1 MRSVEQMPTVSR
13 CDCTQV
19 DLTETVKI
27 TYDPDADA
35 DAPFQTELTHV
46 HVDFNAC
53 QGIKNRNNDLWAYI
67 AKLYY
72 QGDVTNRQFGQAGR
86 IITDNGCDE
95 ATSYKL
101 LAKGLTTGYD
111 HDVSKWT
118 YVAGRDRMF
127 LHDHYGKQAFARVLR
142 PDSDHYGIIYR
153 VCADCDVD

>member
-1 MRSVEQMPTVSR
+1 MPTVSR

-35 DAPFQTELTHV
+35 PFQTELTHV

-53 QGIKNRNNDLWAYI
+53 QGINNRNNDLWAYI

-101 LAKGLTTGYD
+101 LFGCLSGAWRVVLCTA
-111 HDVSKWT
+111 VVVES
-118 YVAGRDRMF
+118 VRRVGRPVGAVIGGDSRWR
-127 LHDHYGKQAFARVLR
+127 DWWGRYRRR
-142 PDSDHYGIIYR
+142 PS
-153 VCADCDVD
+153 

>member
-1 MRSVEQMPTVSR
+1 MRNVEQMPTVSR

-27 TYDPDADA
+27 TYDPDADT
-35 DAPFQTELTHV
+35 PFQAALTHV

-53 QGIKNRNNDLWAYI
+53 QGINNRNNDLWAYI

-142 PDSDHYGIIYR
+142 PDGDHYGIIYR